1 MTFLG
6 DKLDGLRHLLLQP
19 GPHFRPLWRG
29 RLAVELQL
37 FLLQQ
42 EDEED
47 CPLHLQG
54 PLPVQSGRFRETR
67 PVLQVSTVLRQKF
80 TYKSL
85 KLFLFYSCSVYFSGL
100 LWHRHGTRWGGGVR
114 LHVLVPAPTWC
125 GQLPLLTNS
134 CSLLSTTSSELLAA
148 WSALLL
154 WKEKNCGIE
163 PGTIS
168 RHICLTTSLFR
179 RPVHILP
186 LLLYAPMYNRH
197 IYLHLVLD
205 GEDNSGLDN
214 ASTRDGLFVPP
225 AGPRQAFVCQEF
237 FAHF

>member
-67 PVLQVSTVLRQKF
+67 PVLLVSTVLRQKF

-85 KLFLFYSCSVYFSGL
+85 KLFFILFMF
-100 LWHRHGTRWGGGVR
+100 
-114 LHVLVPAPTWC
+114 
-125 GQLPLLTNS
+125 
-134 CSLLSTTSSELLAA
+134 
-148 WSALLL
+148 
-154 WKEKNCGIE
+154 
-163 PGTIS
+163 
-168 RHICLTTSLFR
+168 
-179 RPVHILP
+179 
-186 LLLYAPMYNRH
+186 
-197 IYLHLVLD
+197 
-205 GEDNSGLDN
+205 
-214 ASTRDGLFVPP
+214 GLFFRATMTQAWDQMRRRSTATCTRSRSHMMWTASATYQQLFLAFHHVIRV
-225 AGPRQAFVCQEF
+225 AGRLVSAAVVERKELWY
-237 FAHF
+237 